1 MSGEIPRVSGSSNA
15 PVRGVKDEITVQDKE
30 TLAGVAKRVG
40 IPVGDLIDANKG
52 IDKKKLTAGQ
62 VIQYPKD
69 MLVAPGEKTLEDV
82 AKRLGMGLSDL
93 EKANPNLKGKQLTE
107 GQSIRYPK
115 DFFDLKA
122 TGTPQRGVKSHP
134 LVSSEG
140 GPGTIKKGEG
150 GAVYAPPKIKI
161 GGREIGLP
169 DVRLN
174 DGMKPGVGGTSSV
187 YDGDGAANVERRK
200 QEQQNIT
207 NTRRKDERDPDYLD
221 DATKKKL
228 DEEKSG
234 PGRRITDEQ
243 IQKGVG
249 KKTDQPNIKQEAG
262 EISEDF
268 RKKKEN
274 LDQDLQRR
282 LAKEAAD
289 FARRGGR

>member
-1 MSGEIPRVSGSSNA
+1 MSGEIPRVGGASNA
-15 PVRGVKDEITVQDKE
+15 PVRAVKDEITVQDNEK
-30 TLAGVAKRVG
+30 LADVAKRVG

-69 MLVAPGEKTLEDV
+69 MLVAAGEKTLEDV

-107 GQSIRYPK
+107 GQAIKYPK

-122 TGTPQRGVKSHP
+122 TGTPQRGVKSEP
-134 LVSSEG
+134 RVSVD
-140 GPGTIKKGEG
+140 GPGKIQKGEG
-150 GAVYAPPKIKI
+150 GAVYAPPKVKI

-169 DVRLN
+169 DVILT
-174 DGMKPGVGGTSSV
+174 DGKGPGVGGTSGV
-187 YDGDGAANVERRK
+187 HDGDATSNVQKRK
-200 QEQQNIT
+200 QEQDNIS
-207 NTRRKDERDPDYLD
+207 NTRRKDERDPGYLD

-234 PGRRITDEQ
+234 PGR
-243 IQKGVG
+243 
-249 KKTDQPNIKQEAG
+249 KKTDDQIKKGFEKQPDKPNIKQEAA
-262 EISEDF
+262 ELSEDF
-268 RKKKEN
+268 RKKKESI
-274 LDQDLQRR
+274 DQELQRR
-282 LAKEAAD
+282 IAQDAAD

>member
-1 MSGEIPRVSGSSNA
+1 MSGEIPRVGGSTNA
-15 PVRGVKDEITVQDKE
+15 SVRVVKDEITVQDKE
-30 TLAGVAKRVG
+30 SLSDVSKRVG

-69 MLVAPGEKTLEDV
+69 MLVGPKEKKLEDV
-82 AKRLGMGLSDL
+82 AERLGMDVKDL
-93 EKANPNLKGKQLTE
+93 EKANPNLKGKQLRE
-107 GQSIRYPK
+107 GQAFRFPK

-122 TGTPQRGVKSHP
+122 TGTPQRGVKSEP
-134 LVSSEG
+134 RVSVD
-140 GPGTIKKGEG
+140 GPGTVKKGDG

-169 DVRLN
+169 DVILT
-174 DGMKPGVGGTSSV
+174 DGKGPGVGGTSGV
-187 YDGDGAANVERRK
+187 HDGDGAANVEKRK
-200 QEQQNIT
+200 QEQQNIS

-234 PGRRITDEQ
+234 PGR
-243 IQKGVG
+243 
-249 KKTDQPNIKQEAG
+249 KKTDDQIKKGFEQQPDKPSIKEEAA
-262 EISEDF
+262 ELSQNF
-268 RKKKEN
+268 RKKKESI
-274 LDQDLQRR
+274 DQELQRR
-282 LAKEAAD
+282 IAQDAAD